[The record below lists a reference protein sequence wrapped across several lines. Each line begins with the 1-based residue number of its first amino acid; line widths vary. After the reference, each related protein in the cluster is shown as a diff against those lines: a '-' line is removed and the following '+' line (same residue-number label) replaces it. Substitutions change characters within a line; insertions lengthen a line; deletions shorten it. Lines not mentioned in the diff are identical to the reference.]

1 MVLSCVKKNE
11 YLGLEV
17 FISQWSLKECQDD
30 LNIGVVFNFQQ
41 RKCFAVC
48 QLYLLFPF
56 LFVATANS
64 GVTVQS
70 LANVNFSVFKI
81 H

>member
-11 YLGLEV
+11 YLGLEL

-30 LNIGVVFNFQQ
+30 LNIRVVFNFQQ

-56 LFVATANS
+56 
-64 GVTVQS
+64 S
-70 LANVNFSVFKI
+70 LLLLQLLIAV
-81 H
+81 